1 MASVNRFVFHYDFP
15 LHCFFSPKN
24 RFLQRNDKLAL
35 LLDYDGTLAPLTS
48 HPNLTVMEPESE
60 KSLQY
65 LARHPNV
72 YTAIISGRSAEN
84 ARDKVAIENITYAGN
99 HGFEIIYWDKTHY
112 QHEVPADLKV
122 NFDKLVE
129 EMEATVGFHWKNW
142 RAYFFTDRCFPIQ
155 QLAQNGAWVENKRH
169 SLTYHYREVPEHL
182 RQVYHEKARAL
193 IESYGFVANQAHLAV
208 EAKPPV
214 QWNKGMRRT
223 LLNARQ

>member
-1 MASVNRFVFHYDFP
+1 MRCANYSRDVFGVTPMFSIESVVLEGPCAQVNAPNGFRKSFRFSLRFSSLF
-15 LHCFFSPKN
+15 FFSPKN

-72 YTAIISGRSAEN
+72 YTAIISGRGAEN

-142 RAYFFTDRCFPIQ
+142 RAYCLLTVAFPSNSW
-155 QLAQNGAWVENKRH
+155 LK
-169 SLTYHYREVPEHL
+169 T
-182 RQVYHEKARAL
+182 AL
-193 IESYGFVANQAHLAV
+193 GS
-208 EAKPPV
+208 
-214 QWNKGMRRT
+214 RT
-223 LLNARQ
+223 SDTR